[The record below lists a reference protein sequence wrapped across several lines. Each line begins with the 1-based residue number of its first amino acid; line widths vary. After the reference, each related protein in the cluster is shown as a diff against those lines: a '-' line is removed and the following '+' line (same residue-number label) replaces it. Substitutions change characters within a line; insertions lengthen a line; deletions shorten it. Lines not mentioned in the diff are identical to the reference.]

1 MNLSGIPVIVL
12 RDVYRPKTMEL
23 LIVLGLCFGAY
34 ELLGVF
40 QGCFHNE
47 HPLPY
52 QAHQQLT
59 NGESKDENEEQ
70 SNGENTQENEAENNE
85 TNENSEENLD
95 SIKSGPCSCYSTADD
110 IFDDDTT
117 TILRSARKPTK
128 RFVFDK
134 PISKFTVST
143 SLMSLNRDESSL
155 FNYIDDINNNNK
167 FRKFRGEEDEIAE
180 TAFDR
185 ISSSKSSIEIRRNTK
200 KRRNSSDLALYRKNN
215 EHSENSSSVNVDINN
230 KKIFFISAA
239 T

>member
-1 MNLSGIPVIVL
+1 
-12 RDVYRPKTMEL
+12 MEL

-40 QGCFHNE
+40 QGCFQYNE

-52 QAHQQLT
+52 QPHQQF
-59 NGESKDENEEQ
+59 NSGETKDENDEQ
-70 SNGENTQENEAENNE
+70 SNESKKEYQSENDAEDSE
-85 TNENSEENLD
+85 TNEKNDESNLE
-95 SIKSGPCSCYSTADD
+95 SIKSGSCSVYSTADD
-110 IFDDDTT
+110 IFDDDTR
-117 TILRSARKPTK
+117 TILKNSKKPIERK

-167 FRKFRGEEDEIAE
+167 FYKFKEEDEGIAE
-180 TAFDR
+180 TTNDE
-185 ISSSKSSIEIRRNTK
+185 ISSNNINDKRKK
-200 KRRNSSDLALYRKNN
+200 KRRNSSDIALYRKHN
-215 EHSENSSSVNVDINN
+215 EHSGSSSSVNVDFNN

>member
-1 MNLSGIPVIVL
+1 
-12 RDVYRPKTMEL
+12 MEL

-40 QGCFHNE
+40 QGCFQYNE

-52 QAHQQLT
+52 QPHHHF
-59 NGESKDENEEQ
+59 NSGEIKEDGEEQ
-70 SNGENTQENEAENNE
+70 LSETRKEHQCEND
-85 TNENSEENLD
+85 EEKSDEQNLD
-95 SIKSGPCSCYSTADD
+95 SIKTGPCSCYSTADD
-110 IFDDDTT
+110 VFDDDTR
-117 TILRSARKPTK
+117 TILKGTKKPIERK

-143 SLMSLNRDESSL
+143 SLMSLNRDESNL
-155 FNYIDDINNNNK
+155 FNYIDDLSNNK
-167 FRKFRGEEDEIAE
+167 FYKFKGEDEEIAE
-180 TAFDR
+180 TAIDR
-185 ISSSKSSIEIRRNTK
+185 ISSSKLSNDNRKK
-200 KRRNSSDLALYRKNN
+200 KRRNSSDIETYRKHN

>member
-1 MNLSGIPVIVL
+1 
-12 RDVYRPKTMEL
+12 MEL

-40 QGCFHNE
+40 QGCFQYNE

-52 QAHQQLT
+52 QPHHHFNSSGDT
-59 NGESKDENEEQ
+59 KDDIEEQ
-70 SNGENTQENEAENNE
+70 LSEKKKRQGDAEGFE
-85 TNENSEENLD
+85 TGDEQQLD

-110 IFDDDTT
+110 VFDDDTQ
-117 TILRSARKPTK
+117 TILSKAKKTSERK

-143 SLMSLNRDESSL
+143 SLMSLNRDESNL
-155 FNYIDDINNNNK
+155 FSYIDDVNSHK
-167 FRKFRGEEDEIAE
+167 FYKFRGEDDEEIAE
-180 TAFDR
+180 TTFEKI
-185 ISSSKSSIEIRRNTK
+185 ISCKARNESRKK
-200 KRRNSSDLALYRKNN
+200 KRRNSSDIALYRKHN
-215 EHSENSSSVNVDINN
+215 EHSETSSSVNVDINN

>member
-1 MNLSGIPVIVL
+1 
-12 RDVYRPKTMEL
+12 MEL

-40 QGCFHNE
+40 QGCFQYNE

-52 QAHQQLT
+52 QPHHHFNSIET
-59 NGESKDENEEQ
+59 KDENDEQ
-70 SNGENTQENEAENNE
+70 LSENKKEHQCESEVEGSEANYQADEQ
-85 TNENSEENLD
+85 NLN

-110 IFDDDTT
+110 VFDDDTR
-117 TILRSARKPTK
+117 TILKSTKKPIERK

-143 SLMSLNRDESSL
+143 SLLSLNRDESNL
-155 FNYIDDINNNNK
+155 FNYIDDINNNK
-167 FRKFRGEEDEIAE
+167 FYKFKEEEIAE
-180 TAFDR
+180 TSFER
-185 ISSSKSSIEIRRNTK
+185 IISSRLSNDIRKKS
-200 KRRNSSDLALYRKNN
+200 RNSSDIALNRKHN
-215 EHSENSSSVNVDINN
+215 EHSETSSSVNVDINN

>member
-1 MNLSGIPVIVL
+1 
-12 RDVYRPKTMEL
+12 MEL

-40 QGCFHNE
+40 QGCFQYNE

-52 QAHQQLT
+52 QPHHHFNSGDT
-59 NGESKDENEEQ
+59 KEDGEEQ
-70 SNGENTQENEAENNE
+70 LSESTKEHQCENEADGSA
-85 TNENSEENLD
+85 TNEENLD

-110 IFDDDTT
+110 VFDDDTRS
-117 TILRSARKPTK
+117 ILRSTKKSIERK
-128 RFVFDK
+128 RSVFDK

-155 FNYIDDINNNNK
+155 FNYYIDDINNNNNK
-167 FRKFRGEEDEIAE
+167 FYKFKGEEEEIAE

-185 ISSSKSSIEIRRNTK
+185 ISSSTISNDNRKK
-200 KRRNSSDLALYRKNN
+200 KRRNSSDLTIYRKHN

>member
-1 MNLSGIPVIVL
+1 
-12 RDVYRPKTMEL
+12 MEL

-40 QGCFHNE
+40 QGCFQYNE

-52 QAHQQLT
+52 QPHHHLN
-59 NGESKDENEEQ
+59 NGESKDEND
-70 SNGENTQENEAENNE
+70 ENSEGKQEFENEAEN
-85 TNENSEENLD
+85 ENSEEQNLD
-95 SIKSGPCSCYSTADD
+95 SLKSGPCSCYSTADD
-110 IFDDDTT
+110 VFDDDTR
-117 TILRSARKPTK
+117 TILRNHKKPIK

-143 SLMSLNRDESSL
+143 SLMSLNRDESNL
-155 FNYIDDINNNNK
+155 FNYIDDINNNK
-167 FRKFRGEEDEIAE
+167 FHKFRGEDDDEIAE

-185 ISSSKSSIEIRRNTK
+185 ISSTKSSNDNRNNNK
-200 KRRNSSDLALYRKNN
+200 KRRNSSDLALYRRHN
-215 EHSENSSSVNVDINN
+215 EHSENSSSVNVDIN

>member
-1 MNLSGIPVIVL
+1 
-12 RDVYRPKTMEL
+12 MEL

-40 QGCFHNE
+40 QGCFQYNE

-52 QAHQQLT
+52 QPHQHL
-59 NGESKDENEEQ
+59 NSGESKDENEE
-70 SNGENTQENEAENNE
+70 NRQENESESGETKENAD
-85 TNENSEENLD
+85 ENLD
-95 SIKSGPCSCYSTADD
+95 SLKSGPCSCYSTADD
-110 IFDDDTT
+110 IFDDDTK
-117 TILRSARKPTK
+117 TILSSTKKPPK

-143 SLMSLNRDESSL
+143 SLMSLNRDESNL
-155 FNYIDDINNNNK
+155 FNYIDDINNNK
-167 FRKFRGEEDEIAE
+167 FHKFRGEDEEIAE
-180 TAFDR
+180 TAFEK
-185 ISSSKSSIEIRRNTK
+185 ISSSKCSNDNRRSNK
-200 KRRNSSDLALYRKNN
+200 KRRNSSDLALYRKHN

>member
-1 MNLSGIPVIVL
+1 
-12 RDVYRPKTMEL
+12 MEL

-40 QGCFHNE
+40 QGCFQYNE

-52 QAHQQLT
+52 QPHHHFNSGDT
-59 NGESKDENEEQ
+59 KDDNEEQ
-70 SNGENTQENEAENNE
+70 LSETRKEHPCDNE
-85 TNENSEENLD
+85 TECSEANEKADEGSLE

-110 IFDDDTT
+110 VFDDDLR
-117 TILRSARKPTK
+117 TILSTKRPIERK

-155 FNYIDDINNNNK
+155 YNYIDDINNNRTNNK
-167 FRKFRGEEDEIAE
+167 FYKFRSEQEGIAE
-180 TAFDR
+180 TAFDQ
-185 ISSSKSSIEIRRNTK
+185 ISSSKVINDSGKTN
-200 KRRNSSDLALYRKNN
+200 RRNSSDIALYRKHN
-215 EHSENSSSVNVDINN
+215 EHSESSSSVNVDINN